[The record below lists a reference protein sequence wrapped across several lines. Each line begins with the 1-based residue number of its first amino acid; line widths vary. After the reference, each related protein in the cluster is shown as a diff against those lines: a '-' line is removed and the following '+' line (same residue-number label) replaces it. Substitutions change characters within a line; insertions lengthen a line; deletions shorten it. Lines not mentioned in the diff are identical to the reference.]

1 MNDSLQKGAQV
12 MRYGRVVILCLM
24 ATAGFGA
31 SLLGASDTS
40 GSYRVVHGWPELPDG
55 FALGEVSGVAVDSHN
70 RVCIFHRGDRP
81 ILCFDG
87 ATGKIVASWGDGMF
101 SKAHGLRVDDKDNL
115 WVTDTGH
122 HQVYKFSRNGELLMT
137 LGAKDV
143 PGLDRNHFNRPTD
156 VAVAPTGEFYVSDGY
171 GNSRVAKF
179 SAQGEFLLDWGTK
192 GDQPGEFDTPHNIAL
207 DAQGRVYV
215 ADRGNSRIQI
225 FAGNGKFLYQWKSP
239 ELGRPWGLAVDPD
252 GYLYVV
258 DGGDLK
264 IGSAG
269 RGRVFRLD
277 LRGNILEKW
286 ASYGRY
292 DGQLYWGHAVAVA
305 KNGDVYVTDILGLR
319 VQKFVKAP

>member
-1 MNDSLQKGAQV
+1 MTDSIQKGAQV
-12 MRYGRVVILCLM
+12 MRCCRVVILCLL
-24 ATAGFGA
+24 ATASFGA
-31 SLLGASDTS
+31 PLLGASDTA
-40 GSYRVVHGWPELPDG
+40 GIYRVVHGWPELPDG

-87 ATGKIVASWGDGMF
+87 ATGKIVASWGAGMF
-101 SKAHGLRVDDKDNL
+101 SIAHGLRVDDEDNV
-115 WVTDTGH
+115 WVTDAGH
-122 HQVYKFSRNGELLMT
+122 HQVYKFSRNGDLLMT
-137 LGAKDV
+137 LGAKDT
-143 PGLDRNHFNRPTD
+143 PGLDRNHFNKPTD
-156 VAVAPTGEFYVSDGY
+156 VAVAPNGEFYVSDGH
-171 GNSRVAKF
+171 GNNRVAKF
-179 SAQGEFLLDWGTK
+179 SAQGEFLFDWGKK